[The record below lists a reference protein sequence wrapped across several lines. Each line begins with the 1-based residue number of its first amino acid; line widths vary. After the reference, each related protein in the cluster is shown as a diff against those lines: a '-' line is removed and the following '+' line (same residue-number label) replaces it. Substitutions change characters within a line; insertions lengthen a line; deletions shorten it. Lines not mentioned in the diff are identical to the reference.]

1 MPELGEVWGLVEEV
15 VEESELE
22 EGEKQT
28 KREEEAG
35 HDKQG
40 GTQIHIMT
48 PLLGG
53 IVGSSQDIPS

>member
-1 MPELGEVWGLVEEV
+1 

-28 KREEEAG
+28 EGEEEAG